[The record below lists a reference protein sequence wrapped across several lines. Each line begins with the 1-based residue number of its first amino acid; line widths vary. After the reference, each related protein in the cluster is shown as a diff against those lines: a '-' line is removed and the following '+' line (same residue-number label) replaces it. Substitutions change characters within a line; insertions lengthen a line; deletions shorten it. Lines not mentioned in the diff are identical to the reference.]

1 MILEIKGLRVA
12 YGSVTAL
19 NGVDLYI
26 DEKEVVALIG
36 NNGAGKTTIL
46 KAISGML
53 SVKEGAITFLG
64 EEITAKKP
72 HVIARTGITH
82 VPEGRHVFN
91 KFTVKENLMAGAYNI
106 KNKKRIAQN
115 MEMVLDTFPILKER
129 FHQMGGTLSGG
140 EQQMLVI
147 GRALMADPKLL
158 LLDEPS
164 LGLAP
169 QVVDVIADNIER
181 IAKAGIPILLVEQN
195 ANLALELSKRAY
207 VIETGNV
214 IIEGKSSEIQQSDL
228 VKKAYLG
235 IL

>member
-1 MILEIKGLRVA
+1 
-12 YGSVTAL
+12 
-19 NGVDLYI
+19 
-26 DEKEVVALIG
+26 
-36 NNGAGKTTIL
+36 
-46 KAISGML
+46 ML

>member
-26 DEKEVVALIG
+26 DENEVVALIG

>member
-1 MILEIKGLRVA
+1 MILEIKGLRIA